1 MAEEENKEAEGEEI
15 VVKKSGNS
23 QVMIMMVL
31 CIAVI
36 LLTPFAVI
44 YTLRVF
50 DGAEQADVSSAIET
64 KQPTDVINAFEQI
77 SKNWNT
83 YQ

>member
-44 YTLRVF
+44 YTLRVLM
-50 DGAEQADVSSAIET
+50 ALNRQMSVLQLKLKNT
-64 KQPTDVINAFEQI
+64 K
-77 SKNWNT
+77 K
-83 YQ
+83 